1 MEARSPNLG
10 SYWAPWKLSNPLQPS
25 WTPVL
30 PLEPQECPRGQQRP
44 QRPPAQARLLG
55 SSPSSAASLPA
66 PQHPLGT
73 RHGPRR
79 RGRGGPVPA
88 IAGGPGS
95 APRLRV
101 AQSPASKM
109 RPGRA
114 WSPRPR
120 KQSGARSML
129 GVVVRRPLTY
139 TGFKVTE
146 RQDEL
151 HFPRRPAAAVNR
163 GRVSV
168 RCSAGC

>member
-10 SYWAPWKLSNPLQPS
+10 SYWTPWKLSNTPQPS
-25 WTPVL
+25 WTP
-30 PLEPQECPRGQQRP
+30 RMHKRSAKATA
-44 QRPPAQARLLG
+44 PASQARLLG
-55 SSPSSAASLPA
+55 SSPSSSASLPA

-79 RGRGGPVPA
+79 RGRRGPVPA

-109 RPGRA
+109 RQGRA
-114 WSPRPR
+114 RSPRPR
-120 KQSGARSML
+120 KQMEARSML
-129 GVVVRRPLTY
+129 GVVVHRPLTY
-139 TGFKVTE
+139 REFKVTE
-146 RQDEL
+146 LQIEL

-163 GRVSV
+163 GRASV
-168 RCSAGC
+168 RCSARC